1 MEQEFNEVIKEVR
14 KIGVK
19 LAEISSEVNN
29 YFSSKVTPEI
39 YKEIQDLLAK
49 HNLTNDLNK
58 FLAENKVSLDS
69 EVVEVLKAFFDDI
82 KFKPGTIQEVQ
93 EVFTEKNFQEF
104 LKRYCLEKELNK
116 FIKRNN
122 LDLETANEIKR
133 KLKLME

>member
-1 MEQEFNEVIKEVR
+1 MDKEFDKELLFKEIR
-14 KIGVK
+14 KIAVK
-19 LAEISSEVNN
+19 LSEIYLEGKDYLSK
-29 YFSSKVTPEI
+29 KVTPEI

-58 FLAENKVSLDS
+58 FLVENKVSLNS
-69 EVVEVLKAFFDDI
+69 EVIDILKAFFDDI
-82 KFKPGTIQEVQ
+82 KFKAGTIQ

-116 FIKRNN
+116 FVKRNN

>member
-1 MEQEFNEVIKEVR
+1 MDKEFNEELLIKEVR

-29 YFSSKVTPEI
+29 YFSKKVTPEI
-39 YKEIQDLLAK
+39 YKKIQDLLAK
-49 HNLTNDLNK
+49 HTLTNDFNK

-69 EVVEVLKAFFDDI
+69 EVVDILKAFFDDI
-82 KFKPGTIQEVQ
+82 KFKPGTIQEV
-93 EVFTEKNFQEF
+93 FTEKNFQDF
-104 LKRYCLEKELNK
+104 LKGYCLGKELNK